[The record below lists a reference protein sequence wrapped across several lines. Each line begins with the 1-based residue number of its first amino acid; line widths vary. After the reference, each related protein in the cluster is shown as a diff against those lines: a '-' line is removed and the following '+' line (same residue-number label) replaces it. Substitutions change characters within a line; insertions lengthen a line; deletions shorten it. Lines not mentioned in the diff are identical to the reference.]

1 MLQRLLL
8 LAERRQKLFLR
19 RERHLA
25 LGERAIGG
33 VALLAQIFQFSR
45 ERGDL
50 FLSGAFAGFKL
61 VQPGRQRAALLRTFL
76 LLRGEALNF
85 KNDCL
90 NFLVQQPV

>member
-1 MLQRLLL
+1 MLL

-25 LGERAIGG
+25 FRERGMGG
-33 VALLAQIFQFSR
+33 IALLAQIFQLGR

-61 VQPGRQRAALLRTFL
+61 VQPGRQCAALLRTFQ
-76 LLRGEALNF
+76 LLRSEALNF
-85 KNDCL
+85 KNHRL